1 MRLALVI
8 EAVESVGIGGGAVE
22 ELMLLEIAPTSF
34 DVVQL
39 GGVFRQPFESEPGA
53 LGEGACCQLA
63 AVDRSVVENCHQGP
77 GAFGGAVRGAELV
90 KRGKS
95 VERLLALV
103 CTRRR
108 WCTGSKAPSMA
119 CFFAWPCAVMR
130 RSDPRRA
137 QQRAR

>member
-8 EAVESVGIGGGAVE
+8 EAVESVGIGGGAAD

-63 AVDRSVVENCHQGP
+63 AVDRSVVENCRQGP

-90 KRGKS
+90 KHVSRWSACWRWYAREGAG
-95 VERLLALV
+95 ALDQ
-103 CTRRR
+103 RRR
-108 WCTGSKAPSMA
+108 
-119 CFFAWPCAVMR
+119 AWPASSLGR
-130 RSDPRRA
+130 GL
-137 QQRAR
+137 